1 MGAVRAAGGIVRY
14 VCMYVCMYVDYMY
27 HYHARRK
34 MGTMI
39 IAMDGFHF
47 WVVGGKLWR
56 ENYFPRLG
64 FFSWKDE
71 PCLRLPSIHTVPEY
85 GFVVI

>member
-1 MGAVRAAGGIVRY
+1 MWRG
-14 VCMYVCMYVDYMY
+14 
-27 HYHARRK
+27 
-34 MGTMI
+34 I
-39 IAMDGFHF
+39 IAMDGFHS